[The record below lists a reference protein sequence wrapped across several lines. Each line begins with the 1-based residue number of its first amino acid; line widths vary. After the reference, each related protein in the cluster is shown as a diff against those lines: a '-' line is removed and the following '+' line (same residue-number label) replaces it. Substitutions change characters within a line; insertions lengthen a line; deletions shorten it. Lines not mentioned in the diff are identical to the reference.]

1 MSALEQ
7 IRKSPSMA
15 EFCDPLPRLIDAGAA
30 DLSRSF
36 HRFGEIVGTGQREPV
51 TLGFHIAGDTARYWR
66 LRLGPDGPKVSEETP
81 DDVTAPRPEIEV
93 ITDERTWRDIAEGT
107 LAPMA
112 AVVAGRMRF
121 RGDVGRARLVVRQLR
136 R

>member
-15 EFCDPLPRLIDAGAA
+15 EFCDPLPRLIDAGTA

-36 HRFGEIVGTGQREPV
+36 RRFGELAGPGQREPV
-51 TLGFHIAGDTARYWR
+51 TLGFHLVDATRYWR
-66 LRLGPDGPKVSEETP
+66 LRLGPDGATVSEETP
-81 DDVTAPRPEIEV
+81 DDVTPPRPEIEV

-112 AVVAGRMRF
+112 AVIAGRMRF
-121 RGDVGRARLVVRQLR
+121 RGDVAGARLVVRRLR